1 MSLDLDGGPG
11 GFFLDRCE
19 VCELPFRTRREV
31 EDHIDMGF
39 TPGELDLW
47 AQGRF
52 RFEIPQSSLASHKD
66 HVFLAELYPFMSLK
80 RPEPL
85 TAEERKAHID
95 SVFPPEIRAAI
106 SRMEHTREDDAQV

>member
-1 MSLDLDGGPG
+1 
-11 GFFLDRCE
+11 LDRCE

-52 RFEIPQSSLASHKD
+52 RFEIPQSSLAHHKD

-85 TAEERKAHID
+85 TAEERKTQID
-95 SVFPPEIRAAI
+95 TVFPPEVREAI
-106 SRMEHTREDDAQV
+106 SKMKLTREDDAQV

>member
-1 MSLDLDGGPG
+1 M
-11 GFFLDRCE
+11 DRCE

-31 EDHIDMGF
+31 EDHVDMSF

-52 RFEIPQSSLASHKD
+52 RFEIPQSSLARHKD
-66 HVFLAELYPFMSLK
+66 HVFLAELYPFMTLK

-85 TAEERKAHID
+85 TAEERKTQID
-95 SVFPPEIRAAI
+95 TLFPPEIRTAI